1 MLGRRYA
8 DVRKNVYACGCREKV
23 HTIKFV
29 TDLDVK
35 KCMVH
40 IKQCIDY
47 FCND

>member
-35 KCMVH
+35 KMYGALKAMH
-40 IKQCIDY
+40 RL
-47 FCND
+47 FL